1 MKEYSAANMEKQN
14 RIFSEF
20 WKQQIEKRY
29 PTGSVSM
36 SFLLCIDMMNEELH
50 QRLLD
55 IQSVAQ
61 KKGRN
66 RLAAVLTFDGV
77 FWDGK
82 VEPGT
87 TSLTVLDS
95 NEIFREKK
103 KYREMRA
110 DFLKLMG
117 LREQDNHR
125 SYWGDED
132 DKYYHE
138 N

>member
-29 PTGSVSM
+29 PTDSVSM

-87 TSLTVLDS
+87 PSLTVLDS
-95 NEIFREKK
+95 NEISREKK

-117 LREQDNHR
+117 LREGYNNR
-125 SYWGDED
+125 SYRGER
-132 DKYYHE
+132 
-138 N
+138 